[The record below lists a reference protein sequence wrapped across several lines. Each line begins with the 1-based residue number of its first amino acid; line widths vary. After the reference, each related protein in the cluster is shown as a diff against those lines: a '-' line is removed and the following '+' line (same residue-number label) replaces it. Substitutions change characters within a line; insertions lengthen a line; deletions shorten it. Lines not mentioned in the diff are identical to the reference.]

1 MVILLDDESCLNRRQ
16 DVVKQQSFWL
26 GVFSGMSTSLMLQ
39 SSPLS
44 YVALVAAA
52 SKTYGGYLAVTD
64 YKQKYKSS
72 IYAQKKGGKLP
83 GHEQLYWQSLQ
94 LGMGSFIGAMIA
106 TLIAYNTFL
115 KDPALQPISER
126 CPKL

>member
-26 GVFSGMSTSLMLQ
+26 GVFSGMSASFMIQ
-39 SSPLS
+39 RSPLC

-52 SKTYGGYLAVTD
+52 SKTYGEYLAVTD
-64 YKQKYKSS
+64 YKQHYKSS
-72 IYAQKKGGKLP
+72 IYVQKKSGKLP

-94 LGMGSFIGAMIA
+94 LGLGSFIGAVIA

-115 KDPALQPISER
+115 NDPAPQPMSEG